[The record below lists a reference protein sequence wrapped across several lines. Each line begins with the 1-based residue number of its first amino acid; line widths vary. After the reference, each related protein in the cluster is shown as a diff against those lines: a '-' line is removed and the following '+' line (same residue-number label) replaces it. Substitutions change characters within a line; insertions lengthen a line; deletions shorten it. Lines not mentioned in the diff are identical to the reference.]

1 MALEPSQTLSA
12 DVLALRILLG
22 QLIVRIA
29 AGSQDPASVLKV
41 LQDGASKTAA
51 NAKLRGLAD
60 DKQDEVREYMRLS
73 IERFF
78 SAMRIEKGG
87 AQQAAGAAA
96 PAAPAKSAATSGA
109 PTKGAP
115 GSAAPKAPLKKK

>member
-1 MALEPSQTLSA
+1 MALEPQQTVAA

-41 LQDGASKTAA
+41 LKDGASQTASK
-51 NAKLRGLAD
+51 AKLRGLD
-60 DKQDEVREYMRLS
+60 EPKQEEVRQYMQGS

-78 SAMRIEKGG
+78 SAMRIEKG
-87 AQQAAGAAA
+87 AKPTAA
-96 PAAPAKSAATSGA
+96 PAAAGAPAAAT
-109 PTKGAP
+109 
-115 GSAAPKAPLKKK
+115 AARPAAKPAAKAPEKKK

>member
-1 MALEPSQTLSA
+1 MAHEPQQTVAA

-41 LQDGASKTAA
+41 LQDGASQTASRA
-51 NAKLRGLAD
+51 TLRGID
-60 DKQDEVREYMRLS
+60 EPKQEEVRQYMRGS

-78 SAMRIEKGG
+78 SAMRIEKG
-87 AQQAAGAAA
+87 AKPNAAPAGAAKPAASA
-96 PAAPAKSAATSGA
+96 PAAKPAAK
-109 PTKGAP
+109 P
-115 GSAAPKAPLKKK
+115 APKAAEKKK